1 MNQPKLAVR
10 DLSPAL
16 WPALE
21 ELFGPRGACGGCW
34 CMYWRLGKGERW
46 DDLKG
51 APAKRRFKALVSAG
65 KARGAIAFAGKEPVG
80 WIAFGPRSDFPRL
93 DRARTLAC
101 PDAGE
106 VWALPCFFIKAGWR
120 DRGVAKTLLAHALK
134 SLRKR
139 GAKVAEGYPVNLK
152 PRQRLPNAFA
162 WTGTRSLFADAGFEL
177 AGPGGTSKVRMRRKP

>member
-1 MNQPKLAVR
+1 MKSPKLVVR

-34 CMYWRLGKGERW
+34 CMFWRLEKGERW

-51 APAKRRFKALVSAG
+51 APAKRRFKSLVTKGEAL
-65 KARGAIAFAGKEPVG
+65 GAIAFAGKEPVG
-80 WIAFGPRSDFPRL
+80 WIAFGPRTSFPRL
-93 DRARTLAC
+93 DRAHTLAC
-101 PDAGE
+101 GDADA

-120 DRGVAKTLLAHALK
+120 DRGVASALLAHALK
-134 SLRKR
+134 SLRRR

-152 PRQRLPNAFA
+152 SGQRLPNAFA
-162 WTGTRSLFADAGFEL
+162 WTGTRPLFEAAGFEL
-177 AGPGGTSKVRMRRKP
+177 AGPGGTSKVRMRRRP